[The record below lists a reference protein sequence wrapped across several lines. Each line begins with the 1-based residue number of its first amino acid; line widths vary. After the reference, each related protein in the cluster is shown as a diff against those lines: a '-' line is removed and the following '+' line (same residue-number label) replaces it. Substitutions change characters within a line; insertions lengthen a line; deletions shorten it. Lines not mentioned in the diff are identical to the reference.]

1 MHQQRLPMSVQ
12 SNWTWF
18 LLALAPAV
26 ASQIVRMGQTDPLAW
41 LAWDYAGRLGTLVV
55 LAVIPAA
62 RIIAFAREART
73 VRWLEL
79 AIWVACLLAFEL
91 IIGRSITSIMDAAI
105 PGTRLT
111 TPSNP
116 RGWLYAVDVTFG
128 IALVAYQ
135 EEVVFRRCARAVLSK
150 TLSGGTTMVIA
161 SALLFGSYH
170 WSRGLGTITSAA
182 LFGVVAMTF
191 YLRAGVLWPL
201 VLVHYVTDVMW

>member
-1 MHQQRLPMSVQ
+1 MSVQ

-18 LLALAPAV
+18 LLALVPAV

-62 RIIAFAREART
+62 RSVAFAREART
-73 VRWLEL
+73 VRWSEL

-91 IIGRSITSIMDAAI
+91 IIGRSIASIIDAAI

-111 TPSNP
+111 EASSPP
-116 RGWLYAVDVTFG
+116 DWLHAVDVTVG

-135 EEVVFRRCARAVLSK
+135 VVFRRCARAVLSK
-150 TLSGGTTMVIA
+150 TLSGRSTMVIA

-170 WSRGLGTITSAA
+170 WSRGLGTIISAA
-182 LFGVVAMTF
+182 LFGIVAMTF

-201 VLVHYVTDVMW
+201 VLVHYVTDVVW

>member
-1 MHQQRLPMSVQ
+1 MHEQRLPMSVQ

-26 ASQIVRMGQTDPLAW
+26 ASQVVRMGQTDPLAW
-41 LAWDYAGRLGTLVV
+41 LAWDYAGRLGTLIV
-55 LAVIPAA
+55 LAVLPAA
-62 RIIAFAREART
+62 RIVAFAREERR
-73 VRWLEL
+73 VSWLEL

-91 IIGRSITSIMDAAI
+91 IIGRSITSVIDAAI
-105 PGTRLT
+105 PETRLT
-111 TPSNP
+111 AGSSPP
-116 RGWLYAVDVTFG
+116 EWLYAVDVTFG
-128 IALVAYQ
+128 VALVAYQ

-150 TLSGGTTMVIA
+150 GLSGRTAMVIA

-170 WSRGLGTITSAA
+170 WSRGLGTIVSAI

-201 VLVHYVTDVMW
+201 VLVHYVTDVVW